1 MMSRFLR
8 PSDSASG
15 YRSANGMRIKPLDDR
30 DALSD
35 ETEDEVAPIP
45 RPPWSEDAKVAL
57 GVGVLMM
64 FILVTVAVATVVILK
79 LQ

>member
-1 MMSRFLR
+1 MSLFLR
-8 PSDSASG
+8 RSDSASG
-15 YRSANGMRIKPLDDR
+15 YRSANGMRIKPLDER
-30 DALSD
+30 DVLSD

-57 GVGVLMM
+57 GVGVLVM

-79 LQ
+79 LK

>member
-1 MMSRFLR
+1 MSPFLR
-8 PSDSASG
+8 RSDSSSG
-15 YRSANGMRIKPLDDR
+15 YRSANGMRIKPSDDLDV
-30 DALSD
+30 LSD
-35 ETEDEVAPIP
+35 ETEEEVPPIH

-79 LQ
+79 WK